1 MAHPA
6 TEPAF
11 KSFSDSYKAT
21 MALHN
26 AEATTPPKDDVD
38 PAASRL
44 PVKAVG
50 SGPGAGAGAG
60 AGIDFGRQNL
70 SSVPQ
75 PKPEKSKPI
84 DSQQDSELTNLTQ
97 YPPLKNLNITL
108 METKMAAHYLR
119 LKVKT
124 LHTWAYKDSGIITPL
139 KIRTKLYWRTD
150 DVRACLGL
158 PGEDCDAE
166 TNVKRLK
173 KLHENR
179 TRQD

>member
-1 MAHPA
+1 MTLPA
-6 TEPAF
+6 TEPLF
-11 KSFSDSYKAT
+11 KSFSEMYKASR
-21 MALHN
+21 ASHD
-26 AEATTPPKDDVD
+26 AEATTPPKDEVD
-38 PAASRL
+38 PAASKV

-50 SGPGAGAGAG
+50 GDV
-60 AGIDFGRQNL
+60 GINFVRQNL
-70 SSVPQ
+70 SSVPH
-75 PKPEKSKPI
+75 PKPAKSKPPS
-84 DSQQDSELTNLTQ
+84 SQQDSELTNLTQ

-124 LHTWAYKDSGIITPL
+124 LQTWAYKGSGIITPL
-139 KIRTKLYWRTD
+139 RLRTKLYWSTD

-158 PGEDCDAE
+158 AGEDCDAE

-173 KLHENR
+173 KLQENR

>member
-1 MAHPA
+1 MTLPA
-6 TEPAF
+6 TEPLF
-11 KSFSDSYKAT
+11 KSFSEMYKAS

-26 AEATTPPKDDVD
+26 AEATTPTKVDVD
-38 PAASRL
+38 PAVSML

-50 SGPGAGAGAG
+50 SGV
-60 AGIDFGRQNL
+60 GINFVRPSL

-75 PKPEKSKPI
+75 PKPAKSKPMI
-84 DSQQDSELTNLTQ
+84 SQQDSELTNLTQ

-108 METKMAAHYLR
+108 METRMAAHYLR

-124 LHTWAYKDSGIITPL
+124 LQTWAYKDSGIITPL
-139 KIRTKLYWRTD
+139 RTRNKLYWRTD

-158 PGEDCDAE
+158 AGEDCDAE

-173 KLHENR
+173 KLQENR

>member
-1 MAHPA
+1 MALPA
-6 TEPAF
+6 TEPVF
-11 KSFSDSYKAT
+11 KSFSDLYKASR
-21 MALHN
+21 ASHE
-26 AEATTPPKDDVD
+26 AEATTPPKDEAD

-50 SGPGAGAGAG
+50 SSI
-60 AGIDFGRQNL
+60 GIDFRRQNL
-70 SSVPQ
+70 SEATP
-75 PKPEKSKPI
+75 PKSAKSKLAI
-84 DSQQDSELTNLTQ
+84 SQQDSELTNLTQ

-124 LHTWAYKDSGIITPL
+124 LQTWAYKDSGIITPL
-139 KIRTKLYWRTD
+139 RIRTKLYWSTD

-158 PGEDCDAE
+158 AGEDCDAE

-173 KLHENR
+173 KLQENR

>member
-1 MAHPA
+1 MTLPA

-11 KSFSDSYKAT
+11 KSFTDSYKAT
-21 MALHN
+21 MASHD
-26 AEATTPPKDDVD
+26 AEATTPPKDEVD
-38 PAASRL
+38 PAASKV
-44 PVKAVG
+44 PVKAVDG
-50 SGPGAGAGAG
+50 DV
-60 AGIDFGRQNL
+60 GINFVRQNL

-75 PKPEKSKPI
+75 PKSAKSKPPS
-84 DSQQDSELTNLTQ
+84 SQQDSELTNLTQ

-173 KLHENR
+173 KLQENR

>member
-1 MAHPA
+1 MTLPA

-11 KSFSDSYKAT
+11 KSFTDSYKAT

-26 AEATTPPKDDVD
+26 AEATTPTKVDVD
-38 PAASRL
+38 PAVSML

-50 SGPGAGAGAG
+50 SGVGT
-60 AGIDFGRQNL
+60 DFGRPSMTNA
-70 SSVPQ
+70 SQ
-75 PKPEKSKPI
+75 PKQTKSKQAS
-84 DSQQDSELTNLTQ
+84 SQQDSELTNLTQ

-158 PGEDCDAE
+158 AGEDCDAE

-173 KLHENR
+173 KLQENR

>member
-1 MAHPA
+1 MALPA
-6 TEPAF
+6 TEPVF
-11 KSFSDSYKAT
+11 KSFSDLYKASR
-21 MALHN
+21 ALHD

-44 PVKAVG
+44 TVKAVG
-50 SGPGAGAGAG
+50 SDV
-60 AGIDFGRQNL
+60 GINFVRQNL
-70 SSVPQ
+70 SGVPQ
-75 PKPEKSKPI
+75 QKPTKSKPTS
-84 DSQQDSELTNLTQ
+84 SQQDAELTNLTQ

-124 LHTWAYKDSGIITPL
+124 LQTWAYKDSGIITPL
-139 KIRTKLYWRTD
+139 RLRTKLYWSTD

-158 PGEDCDAE
+158 AGEDCDAE
-166 TNVKRLK
+166 TNVNRLK
-173 KLHENR
+173 KLQENR

>member
-1 MAHPA
+1 MALPA

-11 KSFSDSYKAT
+11 KSFSESYKAT

-26 AEATTPPKDDVD
+26 AATTTQPKNDVD
-38 PAASRL
+38 PAASR
-44 PVKAVG
+44 VDRNAVG
-50 SGPGAGAGAG
+50 SG
-60 AGIDFGRQNL
+60 INFGRQNL
-70 SSVPQ
+70 LKAPQ
-75 PKPEKSKPI
+75 PKPAQSKPASI
-84 DSQQDSELTNLTQ
+84 QQDAELTNLTQ

-124 LHTWAYKDSGIITPL
+124 LQTWAYKDSGIITPL
-139 KIRTKLYWRTD
+139 RIRTKLYWSTD

-158 PGEDCDAE
+158 AGEDCDAE
-166 TNVKRLK
+166 TNVNRLK
-173 KLHENR
+173 KLQENR

>member
-1 MAHPA
+1 MTLPA
-6 TEPAF
+6 IEPPF
-11 KSFSDSYKAT
+11 KSFTDMYKAT

-26 AEATTPPKDDVD
+26 AATTTPPKVDVD
-38 PAASRL
+38 PAVSML
-44 PVKAVG
+44 PVKAV
-50 SGPGAGAGAG
+50 SSRV
-60 AGIDFGRQNL
+60 GIDFG
-70 SSVPQ
+70 SPSMPSASQ
-75 PKPEKSKPI
+75 PKPAKSKPMI
-84 DSQQDSELTNLTQ
+84 SQQDSELTNLTQ

-124 LHTWAYKDSGIITPL
+124 LQTWAYKDSGIITPL
-139 KIRTKLYWRTD
+139 RIRTKLYWRTD

-173 KLHENR
+173 KLQENR
-179 TRQD
+179 TQQD

>member
-1 MAHPA
+1 MTLPA
-6 TEPAF
+6 IEPLF
-11 KSFSDSYKAT
+11 KSFSEMYKASR
-21 MALHN
+21 ASHD
-26 AEATTPPKDDVD
+26 AEATTPPKDQVD
-38 PAASRL
+38 PDALRL

-50 SGPGAGAGAG
+50 SGV
-60 AGIDFGRQNL
+60 GIDFGRPSL
-70 SSVPQ
+70 SGAPQ
-75 PKPEKSKPI
+75 PKPAKSKPAS
-84 DSQQDSELTNLTQ
+84 SQQDSELTNLTQ
-97 YPPLKNLNITL
+97 YPLLKNLNITL

-124 LHTWAYKDSGIITPL
+124 LQTWAYKDSGTITPL
-139 KIRTKLYWRTD
+139 RIRTKLYWSTD

-173 KLHENR
+173 KLQENR

>member
-1 MAHPA
+1 MALPA
-6 TEPAF
+6 TEPVF
-11 KSFSDSYKAT
+11 KSFSDLYKASR
-21 MALHN
+21 ASHD

-38 PAASRL
+38 HAASRL

-50 SGPGAGAGAG
+50 SGAG

-70 SSVPQ
+70 SSVPP
-75 PKPEKSKPI
+75 PKPAKSKPI
-84 DSQQDSELTNLTQ
+84 DSQQNSELTNLTQ

-124 LHTWAYKDSGIITPL
+124 LQTWAYKGSGIITPL
-139 KIRTKLYWRTD
+139 RLRTKLYWSTD

-158 PGEDCDAE
+158 AGEDCDAE
-166 TNVKRLK
+166 TNVNRLK
-173 KLHENR
+173 KLQENR

>member
-1 MAHPA
+1 M
-6 TEPAF
+6 
-11 KSFSDSYKAT
+11 YKAT

-26 AEATTPPKDDVD
+26 TEATTPTKVDVD
-38 PAASRL
+38 PAVSML

-50 SGPGAGAGAG
+50 SGAG

-70 SSVPQ
+70 SVTPQ
-75 PKPEKSKPI
+75 RKPTKSKPTS
-84 DSQQDSELTNLTQ
+84 SQQDAELTNLTQ

-124 LHTWAYKDSGIITPL
+124 LQTWAYKGSGIITPL
-139 KIRTKLYWRTD
+139 RLRTKLYWSTD

-158 PGEDCDAE
+158 AGEDCDAE
-166 TNVKRLK
+166 TNVNRLK
-173 KLHENR
+173 KLQENR

>member
-1 MAHPA
+1 MALPA

-26 AEATTPPKDDVD
+26 AATTTSPKDDVD

-50 SGPGAGAGAG
+50 SG
-60 AGIDFGRQNL
+60 AGINFGRPSL
-70 SSVPQ
+70 SSAPQ
-75 PKPEKSKPI
+75 PKQAKTKPI

-124 LHTWAYKDSGIITPL
+124 LQTWAYKDSGIITPL
-139 KIRTKLYWRTD
+139 RIRKKLYWSTD

-173 KLHENR
+173 KLQENR

>member
-1 MAHPA
+1 MALPA

-11 KSFSDSYKAT
+11 KSFFDSYKAT

-26 AEATTPPKDDVD
+26 AATTTPPKNDVD

-50 SGPGAGAGAG
+50 IGV
-60 AGIDFGRQNL
+60 GINFDHPNL
-70 SSVPQ
+70 SSAPQ
-75 PKPEKSKPI
+75 QKSAKSKPI

-124 LHTWAYKDSGIITPL
+124 LQTWAYKDSGIITPL
-139 KIRTKLYWRTD
+139 RIRTKLYWSTD

-173 KLHENR
+173 KLQENR

>member
-1 MAHPA
+1 M
-6 TEPAF
+6 
-11 KSFSDSYKAT
+11 YKASR
-21 MALHN
+21 ALHE

-38 PAASRL
+38 PAASRVL
-44 PVKAVG
+44 GNAVG
-50 SGPGAGAGAG
+50 SGV
-60 AGIDFGRQNL
+60 GINFERPSL

-75 PKPEKSKPI
+75 PKPAKSKPI

-139 KIRTKLYWRTD
+139 RTRNKLYWRTD

-158 PGEDCDAE
+158 AGEDCDAE

-173 KLHENR
+173 KLQENR